1 MELSRPFTF
10 SASRCRSWRRF
21 TNARAATAAAGIHNA
36 GSVEAGQMHASGAVH
51 PFSLYKGN
59 EKEEMMRITSLVI
72 VLVTATALAALAQEG
87 TIEEAKHGAK
97 KAGETIKNGLETV
110 GEKTKDAAETVGEK
124 TKETAETVGKKTKE
138 TVETVGQKTKEGAK
152 AAGRKSKKASR
163 KAKARATDERSTNR
177 EPNTPSPNDR

>member
-1 MELSRPFTF
+1 
-10 SASRCRSWRRF
+10 
-21 TNARAATAAAGIHNA
+21 
-36 GSVEAGQMHASGAVH
+36 MHASGAVH

-59 EKEEMMRITSLVI
+59 EKEEIVRITSLVI
-72 VLVTATALAALAQEG
+72 VLVAATALAVLGQEG

-138 TVETVGQKTKEGAK
+138 TVETAGQKTKESAK
-152 AAGRKSKKASR
+152 AAGRKSKKSSR
-163 KAKARATDERSTNR
+163 KAKPQATDERSTNR

>member
-10 SASRCRSWRRF
+10 SASPCRCSHRF
-21 TNARAATAAAGIHNA
+21 TNARAATAVAGIDDA
-36 GSVEAGQMHASGAVH
+36 GSVEARQMHASGAVH
-51 PFSLYKGN
+51 PFSFVQGN
-59 EKEEMMRITSLVI
+59 EKEEFMRITSLVI
-72 VLVTATALAALAQEG
+72 VLVAATALAALGQEG

-138 TVETVGQKTKEGAK
+138 TAETVAGKTKEGAK
-152 AAGRKSKKASR
+152 AAGRKSKKALK
-163 KAKARATDERSTNR
+163 KAKTESSAKPSTNQT
-177 EPNTPSPNDR
+177 PTTPSPSDR

>member
-1 MELSRPFTF
+1 VTDV
-10 SASRCRSWRRF
+10 
-21 TNARAATAAAGIHNA
+21 AGIDDA
-36 GSVEAGQMHASGAVH
+36 RPPEAGQMHASGAVH
-51 PFSLYKGN
+51 PFPLYKSN
-59 EKEEMMRITSLVI
+59 QEEEIMRITSLVI
-72 VLVTATALAALAQEG
+72 VLVTAATLAALGQEG

-110 GEKTKDAAETVGEK
+110 GEKTKDAVETAGEK

-152 AAGRKSKKASR
+152 TAGRKSKKALR
-163 KAKARATDERSTNR
+163 KAKAQASEERSTSR